1 MKLVGRERRHLRI
14 RKKIKGTHQ
23 RPRVVVFR
31 SNKHIYAQ
39 LVNDEEQK
47 VSTGCS
53 TLSKEFKE
61 KKIKSSTKEGAKE
74 VGKILAKKLI
84 DLGIKKISFDRAGF
98 KYHGK
103 VKALAEG
110 LREGGIEF

>member
-1 MKLVGRERRHLRI
+1 MKLVGRERRHRRI

-47 VSTGCS
+47 VITGCS

-61 KKIKSSTKEGAKE
+61 KKIKSGTKEAAKE
-74 VGKILAKKLI
+74 VGKILAKKLSN
-84 DLGIKKISFDRAGF
+84 LGINRISFDRAGF

-110 LREGGIEF
+110 LREEGIEF